1 MRAIQYIFSVVL
13 VSVLLVSAVDAQSN
27 NPNSGGET
35 NYDFSRFDNLPT
47 FRSIPWGAS
56 KEYVLRNDDS
66 QRIET
71 GADFLRLRDNLG
83 DLSVDV
89 TYFFWRGHHIKGTY
103 VTHQNLGEYSS
114 YIERYNHLKGLLAQT
129 YGMPKIDLMNWIDH
143 THKNQPNRWITAI
156 SRGHLEHFAFWE
168 EEEIVISIKFAAV
181 NQRPSIMIEYYIK
194 NFDAEM
200 DQTDD
205 AEILRKL

>member
-1 MRAIQYIFSVVL
+1 MRAIKHVICFLIVIVF
-13 VSVLLVSAVDAQSN
+13 VTGAVDAQSN
-27 NPNSGGET
+27 NPGGQT
-35 NYDFSRFDNLPT
+35 NFDFSRFDNLPT

-56 KEYVLRNDDS
+56 KDYVLRNDDS

-71 GADFLRLRDNLG
+71 GQDFLRLRNKLG
-83 DLSVDV
+83 DLEVDI

-103 VTHQNLGEYSS
+103 LTTQNLGEYSN
-114 YIERYNHLKGLLAQT
+114 YIERYNWLKSLLSQK
-129 YGMPKIDLMNWIDH
+129 YGSPKIDLMNWADH
-143 THKNQPNRWITAI
+143 SFKNQPNRWLTAV

-168 EEEIVISIKFAAV
+168 EEDIVISIRLGAV
-181 NQRPSIMIEYYIK
+181 NQRPSILVEYFIK

-205 AEILRKL
+205 AEVLRKL